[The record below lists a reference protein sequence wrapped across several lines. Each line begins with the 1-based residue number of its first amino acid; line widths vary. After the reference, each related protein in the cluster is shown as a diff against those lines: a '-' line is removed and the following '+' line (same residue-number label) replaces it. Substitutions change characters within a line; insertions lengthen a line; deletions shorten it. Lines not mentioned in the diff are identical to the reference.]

1 MVDRPGRLDRL
12 AVTCG
17 HASATSHTRQQV
29 SQRERNAQG
38 SPPDLDRAVVQV
50 AAVQVCRGRHRVCAR
65 KLDVREPVGGH
76 SAGKHGRLSLGG
88 SRSCTTGGRHAKAQ
102 KRKSGPFWLARELVA
117 QDGDPVDD
125 AAVLEVGLEL
135 LWRRRIVDLANE
147 QRVNR
152 KRTRTSGGGRRRV
165 RSEQQA
171 NSKRTRTSGG
181 GRRRVRSEQQANSE
195 RTASEQRANS
205 KRTASEQQANSER
218 AASEQRHEEQGAAQG
233 ERESAQGHCDRVS
246 T

>member
-171 NSKRTRTSGG
+171 NS
-181 GRRRVRSEQQANSE
+181 E